1 MGGVFDLDGK
11 VVLLGKWREKW
22 RIKMEITKQFKNN
35 IAPFIWVEQSSGASV
50 CLNVGEYLKEIFDTR
65 AEEGFVG
72 NGYDWGSL
80 AQIFLDEKCSDLKEK
95 INFDPEA
102 DMFCAYSKDKDAL
115 AEFILRFKNACEDNV
130 LILDL
135 FSRAEL
141 D

>member
-1 MGGVFDLDGK
+1 MTFT
-11 VVLLGKWREKW
+11 E
-22 RIKMEITKQFKNN
+22 EFKKE
-35 IAPFIWVEQSSGASV
+35 IAPFIWVEHNSEASV
-50 CLNVGEYLKEIFDTR
+50 CLNAGEYLQEVFDTR
-65 AEEGFVG
+65 ADEGFIG

-80 AQIFLDEKCSDLKEK
+80 AQVFLDEKCSVLQEK
-95 INFDPEA
+95 IEFDPEA

-115 AEFILRFKNACEDNV
+115 ADFILQFKKACEDRS